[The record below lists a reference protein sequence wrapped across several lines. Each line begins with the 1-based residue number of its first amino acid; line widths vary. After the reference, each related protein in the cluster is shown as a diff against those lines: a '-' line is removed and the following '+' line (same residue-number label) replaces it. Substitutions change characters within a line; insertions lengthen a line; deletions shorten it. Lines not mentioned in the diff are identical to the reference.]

1 MKKIKLLSTL
11 AFASVS
17 ALTIASCSLVKNN
30 DEKQQ
35 LLLSQALDSLAQDKI
50 QNITID
56 AVNQK
61 NGYTDENNI
70 YVSPTGTKNGDGT
83 RANPYDFVTATTKVE
98 PGNNIIMLEGT
109 YELSERVPVGK
120 PNNEALA
127 SEIIYNGTPG
137 NFITVQPEKDE
148 SGFKRV
154 VFDFS
159 AMTFDD
165 GNRGI
170 QIYGNYW
177 YFYGLE
183 VTGAGDNGIY
193 IAGSHNIVD
202 NCQFYNNRD
211 TGLQIGRGGGTQ
223 ETLDQWPGFNLVKNC
238 TSFANYDDGTLGEN
252 ADGFAA
258 KLTVGHMNIFD
269 GCIAYRNS
277 DDGWDLYAKQDSGNI
292 GTVIIYNSVSF
303 ENGFL
308 PYKAQPNYA
317 DGDVPARAYDTQNGD
332 GIGFKLGGST
342 MTGDVVVEN
351 CLTFNNK
358 YHGVSD
364 NSNPGTI
371 SLKNVTAYNN
381 CVGFDKDGKVTDTRG
396 ISWATNKSNNIDLAR
411 TNSSYNSF
419 YGVLSYIDNQDNY
432 EAEGD
437 NMVNADAFRGS
448 TAYSI
453 FQTDKEDKEVYKAY
467 TDYVD
472 ASSYHN
478 DSVDVP
484 FDGGTKY
491 EMNSNPFVSSAA
503 VNATCDGRDHLTDL
517 LHIHTDFRNEDGSV
531 NMGDRFAL
539 KDSSLKTFANGSP
552 IGAVLNKSSMA
563 EYTHP
568 EYFSFLTC
576 NPAMTSDMEKV
587 LSAYMALQ
595 PITNVDATF
604 QDFDITNLINGCEIT
619 WTSSNEDI
627 IEISKNETVSKSM
640 SVESYAHIFVPDTV
654 TNVKLTA
661 RIRYATAT
669 IDKEFNIKVYPRD
682 QYLGELVST
691 SADTLRVGLYSTYY
705 APRVYPVDASSIS
718 NNEIDERLYDIEYKY
733 EYAPDRNAKHY
744 FEVDGVYTSNPGV
757 YKVTATA
764 TLKADHSQVSTYSF
778 NVYIVD
784 PDCSIDF
791 VNGQST
797 IVLSA
802 NGFSVQGSLSNVEG
816 YIKAYVS
823 TENEELT
830 AEQLV
835 NKENVQTF
843 RVQTDS
849 VVAEFEANNT
859 VTTDTAYYIY
869 YTVVNDNLSN
879 IGEATVYKREVKT
892 KAISTEAEFKK
903 LARTGSPDGVD
914 YSNTLT
920 IFYLTK
926 DLDFGGSWDTT
937 TTTKAFSGLFNGNG
951 HTISNISVTSKPSAA
966 HYVNVFYKVE
976 NGSIMDVTFDN
987 IKFSCQDSSNGKR
1000 MGIIGTMKGGYL
1012 QDVKITNSSF
1022 VGYESVGGLV
1032 GQVTGGD
1039 TFINRCSLINPIEFF
1054 EKTTDTTYQSGV
1066 QYYEFKYQDSD
1077 NTWNYV
1083 SIDTSEKV
1091 GQAITF
1097 AETYVLPHNY
1107 TISSKNKYQAGLVG
1121 NAQIADS
1128 ATYLNI
1134 TMTNCY
1140 VTATIGDGTDTG
1152 GNTAGILGRCKN
1164 DSTAYIVTLRNN
1176 FFEGNIISKGLYGAG
1191 ILGDLDNGSG
1201 HINVDHNFAFVT
1213 FVYKGQYL
1221 NADDRYFKALEA
1233 GGDTF
1238 SDVQKYA
1245 HKNLNPIIGRATT
1258 SDNKLYVTSNNY
1270 GDWTEYYSKVSL
1282 GLSAVYGMQSYDDE
1296 ADGADQL
1303 RRYFI
1308 SEQTL
1313 RNYLQFSEE
1322 DWEIYQI
1329 EEELTFKIGNHEY
1342 TQKYTQNRVRLKTIV
1357 R

>member
-1 MKKIKLLSTL
+1 MKKLKLLSAL
-11 AFASVS
+11 AFASVT
-17 ALTIASCSLVKNN
+17 AVTLASCQFLKN
-30 DEKQQ
+30 DTEKQQ
-35 LLLSQALDSLAQDKI
+35 FLLSQALDSLEEDKI
-50 QNITID
+50 QNITIE
-56 AVNQK
+56 AVTEK
-61 NGYTDENNI
+61 NGYTDANNI
-70 YVSPTGTKNGDGT
+70 YVSPTGTKNGDGSK
-83 RANPYDFVTATTKVE
+83 ANPYDFVTATTKVE
-98 PGNNIIMLEGT
+98 AGNNIIMLEGT
-109 YELSERVPVGK
+109 YELNERVPVGK

-127 SEIIYNGTPG
+127 NQIIYNGAPG
-137 NFITVQPEKDE
+137 KFITVQPEKDE
-148 SGFKRV
+148 LGNYKRV

-159 AMTFDD
+159 QMLFDD

-193 IAGSHNIVD
+193 VAGSHNIVD

-211 TGLQIGRGGGTQ
+211 TGLQIGRGGGSQ

-238 TSFANYDDGTLGEN
+238 TSFANYDDATLGEN

-269 GCIAYRNS
+269 GCIAFRNS

-292 GTVIIYNSVSF
+292 GTVLIYNSVSF

-308 PYKAQPNYA
+308 PYHAQENYVGGS
-317 DGDVPARAYDTQNGD
+317 DPERAYDTQNGD

-358 YHGVSD
+358 YHGISD

-381 CVGFDKDGKVTDTRG
+381 CVGFDKDGLITDTRG
-396 ISWATNKSNNIDLAR
+396 ISYAANKSNNIDLAR
-411 TNSSYNSF
+411 TVSSYNSF

-432 EAEGD
+432 EADGD

-453 FQTDKEDKEVYKAY
+453 FQTDKEDKEIYKAFG
-467 TDYVD
+467 DYVD

-478 DSVDVP
+478 DFTDVP
-484 FDGGTKY
+484 FSGGTKY
-491 EMNSNPFVSSAA
+491 NFTENPFISSEAINA
-503 VNATCDGRDHLTDL
+503 VCDGRDKLTDL
-517 LHIHTDFRNEDGSV
+517 LHLHSDLRNEDGSV

-539 KDSSLKTFANGSP
+539 KNNDLKTYANGSP

-563 EYTHP
+563 EYNHP
-568 EYFSFLTC
+568 KYFSFLNS
-576 NPAMTSDMEKV
+576 NPLMTKDMEKV
-587 LSAYMALQ
+587 LSAYMALE
-595 PITNVDATF
+595 PITNVNATF

-640 SVESYAHIFVPDTV
+640 SVESFAHIFVPDSV

-669 IDKEFNIKVYPRD
+669 IDKEFNITVYPRD

-691 SADTLRVGLYSTYY
+691 SSDTLRVGIYSTYY

-718 NNEIDERLYDIEYKY
+718 SNEIDPRLYDLTYKY

-744 FEVDGVYTSNPGV
+744 FEVDDVYTSNPGV
-757 YKVTATA
+757 YRITATA
-764 TLKADHSQVSTYSF
+764 VLKADHSQVSTYSF
-778 NVYIVD
+778 NVYVVD

-791 VNGQST
+791 VNGQSN

-816 YIKAYVS
+816 YVKAYVS
-823 TENEELT
+823 SENEDLT

-835 NKENVQTF
+835 AKPGVQTYK
-843 RVQTDS
+843 VQTDS
-849 VVAEFEANNT
+849 IVAEFEADNT
-859 VTTDTAYYIY
+859 VTTSTAYYIY

-892 KAISTEAEFKK
+892 KAINTKAEFTK

-920 IFYLTK
+920 IFYLTT
-926 DLDFGGSWDTT
+926 DLDFTGTAWDTS
-937 TTTKAFSGLFNGNG
+937 TTTKAFSGLFNGNK
-951 HTISNISVTSKPSAA
+951 HTIKGISVTTKPSVA
-966 HYVNVFYKVE
+966 HYVNVFYKVS

-987 IKFSCQDSSNGKR
+987 IKFNCTDSNNGKR
-1000 MGIIGTMKGGYL
+1000 MGIIGSMNGGYL
-1012 QDVKITNSSF
+1012 QNIKITNSSF

-1039 TFINRCSLINPIEFF
+1039 TFINRCSLINPIEFY
-1054 EKTTDTTYQSGV
+1054 EKTTDTTYQANV

-1083 SIDTSEKV
+1083 AIKTDELV
-1091 GQAITF
+1091 GTPIT
-1097 AETYVLPHNY
+1097 TDNVYVLPHQY

-1128 ATYLNI
+1128 STYLNI

-1140 VTATIGDGTDTG
+1140 VTATIGDGSDTG

-1164 DSTAYIVTLRNN
+1164 DSDQYTVTLNHN

-1191 ILGDLDNGSG
+1191 ILGDLDNGLG
-1201 HINVDHNFAFVT
+1201 HIYVDHNFAFVT

-1221 NADDRYFKALEA
+1221 NADDRYFTALAIGSEELGA
-1233 GGDTF
+1233 
-1238 SDVQKYA
+1238 VQKYA
-1245 HKNLNPIIGRATT
+1245 HKNLNPIIGRATA
-1258 SDNKLYVTSNNY
+1258 SDNKLYVCANNY
-1270 GDWTEYYSKVSL
+1270 GDWTEYYSKVSIS
-1282 GLSAVYGMQSYDDE
+1282 LSAVFGMQSYDDE
-1296 ADGADQL
+1296 EGEYN
-1303 RRYFI
+1303 RYKI
-1308 SEQTL
+1308 SEQTME
-1313 RNYLQFSEE
+1313 NFVGF
-1322 DWEIYQI
+1322 DTDIWELYQI
-1329 EEELTFKIGNHEY
+1329 EETVTYSLYGSEHTETY
-1342 TQKYTQNRVRLKTIV
+1342 RQYRVRLK
-1357 R
+1357 